1 MPSSRWSVPSVRSR
15 LVAAKP
21 SSSLRKSVN
30 PASAVSWWTTTS
42 GSARVRASITASR
55 SSASRTTGVAP
66 AARSASAL
74 SGVRVVPTTVWPLAT
89 SRGTSRRPRA
99 PVAPATKIFMAS
111 SLVLV
116 S

>member
-1 MPSSRWSVPSVRSR
+1 
-15 LVAAKP
+15 VAAKP

-42 GSARVRASITASR
+42 GSTRVRASITASR
-55 SSASRTTGVAP
+55 SNASRITGVAP

-74 SGVRVVPTTVWPLAT
+74 SGVRVAPTTVCPLET
-89 SRGTSRRPRA
+89 NRGTSRRPRA

-111 SLVLV
+111 PWFLLS
-116 S
+116 